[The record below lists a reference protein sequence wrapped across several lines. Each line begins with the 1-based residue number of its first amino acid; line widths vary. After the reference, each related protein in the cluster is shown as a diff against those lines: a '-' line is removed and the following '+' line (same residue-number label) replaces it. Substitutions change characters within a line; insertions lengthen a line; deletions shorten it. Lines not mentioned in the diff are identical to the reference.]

1 MRLFLKV
8 CSRNVLTHPRRPVI
22 SHLPPAINVG
32 AGQLL
37 MGPRKE
43 YGRARYSQKNG
54 GKTPHNDPMSESQL
68 QQQQQ
73 KEKEKKKR
81 KKGSQSSKNSL
92 RKVAAQAGHA
102 ASGTGRTRVCTAYCT
117 AEKYDLPSATR
128 LLLAQG
134 YTPDPL
140 LTGLDEQVIHLRL
153 PIPNST
159 PSAETGY
166 RAENGD
172 VFIFPSGNIVSWSL
186 PPEEVM
192 SVGRVIEPAGDRAY
206 AEGDMET
213 EDLEYVE
220 DSRIRRSR
228 IIGDVIMLGTAGREN
243 QVLAEVQDGYPR
255 PCSSQSLLPPPPV
268 PVPAP
273 AAAQAPKDELTT
285 TLAKVAFSSGL
296 SRSTKLAVL
305 ESLLDSYLTTT
316 HTIPTLLSRG
326 SKLPFTRSFI
336 LRKTGELLE
345 FRARLNLYSE
355 LTDSLPDIFWDSRH
369 ELGLEGYYDAV
380 GRALDVDV
388 RIRQLNAKLDYAS
401 GIVEVLRER
410 LSERHSLLLE
420 WMIIILITIE
430 VGFEVRRLWGEGRR
444 SEVEAREYR
453 EWKERKEREADGE
466 FQKWKREMEGE

>member
-1 MRLFLKV
+1 
-8 CSRNVLTHPRRPVI
+8 
-22 SHLPPAINVG
+22 
-32 AGQLL
+32 
-37 MGPRKE
+37 
-43 YGRARYSQKNG
+43 
-54 GKTPHNDPMSESQL
+54 MSEQ
-68 QQQQQ
+68 
-73 KEKEKKKR
+73 
-81 KKGSQSSKNSL
+81 
-92 RKVAAQAGHA
+92 
-102 ASGTGRTRVCTAYCT
+102 VCTAYCT

-153 PIPNST
+153 PIPNSI

-166 RAENGD
+166 RVEDGD
-172 VFIFPSGNIVSWSL
+172 IFIFPSGNIVSWSL
-186 PPEEVM
+186 SPQEVM
-192 SVGRVIEPAGDRAY
+192 SVGRVIAPAGDRVY
-206 AEGDMET
+206 VEGDVET

-220 DSRIRRSR
+220 DPRIRRSR
-228 IIGDVIMLGTAGREN
+228 IVGDVIMLGTAGREN
-243 QVLAEVQDGYPR
+243 WVLAEGEDGYHQPSSSS
-255 PCSSQSLLPPPPV
+255 SSQSIPLPPV
-268 PVPAP
+268 QASTSALV
-273 AAAQAPKDELTT
+273 AAAARTPKDELTT
-285 TLAKVAFSSGL
+285 TLSKVAFSSGL

-305 ESLLDSYLTTT
+305 ESMLDSYLITT
-316 HTIPTLLSRG
+316 HTIPRLLSRG

-345 FRARLNLYSE
+345 FRAQLNLYSE

-430 VGFEVRRLWGEGRR
+430 VGFEVRRLWSEGQK

-453 EWKERKEREADGE
+453 EWKEKREREGDEEFQKWRKERE
-466 FQKWKREMEGE
+466 REREREEE

>member
-1 MRLFLKV
+1 
-8 CSRNVLTHPRRPVI
+8 
-22 SHLPPAINVG
+22 
-32 AGQLL
+32 
-37 MGPRKE
+37 MGE
-43 YGRARYSQKNG
+43 Q
-54 GKTPHNDPMSESQL
+54 
-68 QQQQQ
+68 
-73 KEKEKKKR
+73 
-81 KKGSQSSKNSL
+81 
-92 RKVAAQAGHA
+92 
-102 ASGTGRTRVCTAYCT
+102 VCTAYCT

-153 PIPNST
+153 PIPNSIS
-159 PSAETGY
+159 SAETGY
-166 RAENGD
+166 QVEDGD
-172 VFIFPSGNIVSWSL
+172 IFIFPSGNVVSWSL
-186 PPEEVM
+186 PPQEVM
-192 SVGRVIEPAGDRAY
+192 SVGRVIAQAGDRVY
-206 AEGDMET
+206 VEGDVET

-220 DSRIRRSR
+220 DPRIRRSR
-228 IIGDVIMLGTAGREN
+228 IVGDVIMLGTAGREN
-243 QVLAEVQDGYPR
+243 WVLAEGGDGHPQ
-255 PCSSQSLLPPPPV
+255 PSSSSQGIPLP
-268 PVPAP
+268 PAP
-273 AAAQAPKDELTT
+273 ASTPALATARTPKEELAT

-305 ESLLDSYLTTT
+305 ESMLDSYLMTT

-345 FRARLNLYSE
+345 FRAQLNLYSE

-453 EWKERKEREADGE
+453 EWKERREREGDGE
-466 FQKWKREMEGE
+466 FQKWRKEREMEGE

>member
-1 MRLFLKV
+1 
-8 CSRNVLTHPRRPVI
+8 
-22 SHLPPAINVG
+22 
-32 AGQLL
+32 
-37 MGPRKE
+37 
-43 YGRARYSQKNG
+43 
-54 GKTPHNDPMSESQL
+54 
-68 QQQQQ
+68 
-73 KEKEKKKR
+73 
-81 KKGSQSSKNSL
+81 
-92 RKVAAQAGHA
+92 
-102 ASGTGRTRVCTAYCT
+102 
-117 AEKYDLPSATR
+117 
-128 LLLAQG
+128 
-134 YTPDPL
+134 
-140 LTGLDEQVIHLRL
+140 
-153 PIPNST
+153 
-159 PSAETGY
+159 
-166 RAENGD
+166 
-172 VFIFPSGNIVSWSL
+172 
-186 PPEEVM
+186 M
-192 SVGRVIEPAGDRAY
+192 SVGRVIAQAGDRVY
-206 AEGDMET
+206 VEGDVET

-220 DSRIRRSR
+220 DPRIRRSR
-228 IIGDVIMLGTAGREN
+228 IVGDVITLGTAGREN
-243 QVLAEVQDGYPR
+243 WVLAEGGDGYPQ
-255 PCSSQSLLPPPPV
+255 PSSSSSSQGISLPPV
-268 PVPAP
+268 PASTPAS
-273 AAAQAPKDELTT
+273 ATARTPKEELAT

-305 ESLLDSYLTTT
+305 ESMLDSYLMTT

-345 FRARLNLYSE
+345 FRAQLNLYSE

-453 EWKERKEREADGE
+453 EWKERREREGDGE
-466 FQKWKREMEGE
+466 FQKWRREMEGE

>member
-1 MRLFLKV
+1 
-8 CSRNVLTHPRRPVI
+8 
-22 SHLPPAINVG
+22 
-32 AGQLL
+32 
-37 MGPRKE
+37 
-43 YGRARYSQKNG
+43 
-54 GKTPHNDPMSESQL
+54 
-68 QQQQQ
+68 
-73 KEKEKKKR
+73 
-81 KKGSQSSKNSL
+81 
-92 RKVAAQAGHA
+92 
-102 ASGTGRTRVCTAYCT
+102 
-117 AEKYDLPSATR
+117 
-128 LLLAQG
+128 
-134 YTPDPL
+134 
-140 LTGLDEQVIHLRL
+140 
-153 PIPNST
+153 
-159 PSAETGY
+159 
-166 RAENGD
+166 
-172 VFIFPSGNIVSWSL
+172 
-186 PPEEVM
+186 M
-192 SVGRVIEPAGDRAY
+192 SVGKVIEPAGVRVY

-228 IIGDVIMLGTAGREN
+228 IVGDVIMLGTAGREN
-243 QVLAEVQDGYPR
+243 RVLAEENVSPQPS
-255 PCSSQSLLPPPPV
+255 SSQDLPPLPPV
-268 PVPAP
+268 PAS
-273 AAAQAPKDELTT
+273 AAHAPKDELRT

-305 ESLLDSYLTTT
+305 ESLLDSYLTTI

-345 FRARLNLYSE
+345 FRAQLNLYSE

-453 EWKERKEREADGE
+453 EWKERREREEDSE
-466 FQKWKREMEGE
+466 FQKWRRERERG